1 MSEHD
6 WLACDDSI
14 PMAEFLLANLGD
26 PFDSP
31 FDKVNFVLGNS

>member
-14 PMAEFLLANLGD
+14 PIVEFLLANLGD
-26 PFDSP
+26 PFDSA
-31 FDKVNFVLGNS
+31 FDKVNFV